1 MEVSTIPFKSKAQQK
16 LLESLA
22 SKGKFGK
29 GNIKEWETSTKKQPG
44 GFEALP
50 EHVKPKKE
58 NRKRTKVKG
67 KAKRGRKY

>member
-1 MEVSTIPFKSKAQQK
+1 LPFKSKAQNAALHAKAARGEFPKAK
-16 LLESLA
+16 L
-22 SKGKFGK
+22 
-29 GNIKEWETSTKKQPG
+29 KEWESKTDYGS
-44 GFEALP
+44 LP